1 MNRGDIMNTA
11 MITATNT
18 LSQLQKK
25 MDIISNNMANLDT
38 TGFKSREATFT
49 DLLVQ
54 QYNNQ
59 PDAQKETG
67 RLTPNGIRQG
77 AGARLSQVQINM
89 TQGSLKPTDR
99 QLDTAFQKEGQYY
112 KVLVQKDNTSSIQFT
127 RNGAFSL
134 SPLSETETMLVTS
147 DGNPILDE
155 NNNPIIINGDASSYQ
170 FTEDGTMNV
179 TMTNGSVQS
188 FNLGVIQLNKPQ
200 FFEQKGDN
208 LIGLPD
214 NLTGVNPNDL
224 FTDLT
229 GAGRGQISVGQR
241 MLEQSNVDL
250 SKQMTD
256 LLNVQRSYQF
266 QSRAVTMAD
275 QMMGLINGIR

>member
-1 MNRGDIMNTA
+1 MNSS

-18 LSQLQKK
+18 LSQLQKQ

-38 TGFKSREATFT
+38 TGFKSREGTFT

-54 QYNNQ
+54 QVNNQ

-67 RLTPNGIRQG
+67 RLTPDGIRQG
-77 AGARLSQVQINM
+77 AGARLSQVQMNM
-89 TQGSLKPTDR
+89 AQGSFKQTGRD
-99 QLDTAFQKEGQYY
+99 LDTAFQKEGQYY
-112 KVLVQKDNTSSIQFT
+112 KVLVQKDNTSSIQYT

-134 SPLSETETMLVTS
+134 SPVSATETMLVTS

-155 NNNPIIINGDASSYQ
+155 NNNPIIIKGDASTYQ
-170 FTEDGTMNV
+170 FTENGAMNV
-179 TMTNGSVQS
+179 TMTDGTAES
-188 FNLGVIQLNKPQ
+188 FNLGVIQINKPQ

-214 NLTGVNPNDL
+214 NLTGVNQNEV

-229 GAGRGQISVGQR
+229 GTARDQISIGQR
-241 MLEQSNVDL
+241 ILEQSNVDF

-275 QMMGLINGIR
+275 QMMGLVNGIR